1 MIEAANNCWIPSLC
15 YNCVSSSIA
24 WCILILGFS
33 STWSLSYY
41 CVSTSGAQCILIW
54 GNIVPPPR
62 PLCMYGI
69 QHHYCIGIVCIIA
82 FPERSQSSFLFDK
95 TKEGFKSRCKKTFN
109 KVQVRLFWRQGLLDW
124 QQNCVKSSIDFLL
137 SESWQVLLQVS
148 RPTWYMLPV
157 PILTIKVEKTIS
169 SLWKAFWIKKRLGDR
184 TTKMKI
190 IKKRRQFHLFEK
202 LSG

>member
-1 MIEAANNCWIPSLC
+1 M
-15 YNCVSSSIA
+15 A
-24 WCILILGFS
+24 WCILILDY
-33 STWSLSYY
+33 SLTLSFI
-41 CVSTSGAQCILIW
+41 VFLQSTSGAQRILIW
-54 GNIVPPPR
+54 GNIVPPPC

-82 FPERSQSSFLFDK
+82 FPERSQNSFLFDE
-95 TKEGFKSRCKKTFN
+95 TKVVFKSRCKKTFN

-157 PILTIKVEKTIS
+157 PILTIKVEKTIL
-169 SLWKAFWIKKRLGDR
+169 SLLKAFWVKKTGNR
-184 TTKMKI
+184 TTMKMKI
-190 IKKRRQFHLFEK
+190 IKRRRQFHLFEK